1 MVQRSRKREKRLN
14 LLLHP
19 LRREIYRLVC
29 ETPGVYFFEL
39 SSALTAPHG
48 TVNWHLRK
56 LEEASLIN
64 SLKFGGKRVFYS
76 RNLRS
81 EDVEKAFVVLKHITA
96 RKVFAY
102 IMNCEDCHQT
112 QIARELGVH
121 HDTVR
126 HHTLRMEKANLIESY
141 KEGRK
146 TCYKLGDI
154 GKKLQQES
162 LNTIS
167 NTYIAALMDILE
179 ENCLHP
185 EIEEVST
192 DHLTIRIECPGS
204 TDASFTISLDQW
216 SFDEDE
222 RDTSQ
227 IENKKKIV
235 QEES

>member
-1 MVQRSRKREKRLN
+1 MVQRSRKKEKRLN

-64 SLKFGGKRVFYS
+64 SMKFGGKRVYYS

-81 EDVEKAFVVLKHITA
+81 KDVEKAFVVLKHITA
-96 RKVFAY
+96 RKVFAF
-102 IMNCEDCHQT
+102 ILNNENCHQT
-112 QIARELGVH
+112 QIAKSLGIH

-126 HHTLRMEKANLIESY
+126 HHTLRMEQANLVESF
-141 KEGRK
+141 KNGRK
-146 TCYKLGDI
+146 TCYKLGEI
-154 GKKLQQES
+154 GIKLQEES

-185 EIEEVST
+185 EIEEMSK

-216 SFDEDE
+216 SFGDEDE
-222 RDTSQ
+222 IDSTM
-227 IENKKKIV
+227 
-235 QEES
+235 QEREVIKEET